1 MRDLASAKKL
11 PDVKANMNIE
21 AETIDGG
28 IIKVNLAGRMDAQGT
43 EEIHQKLMDYACS
56 QRSVIVDM
64 NAVSFL
70 SSMGIRTVLL
80 VAKAVSRRGGKM
92 ALLNPNAN
100 TTELLQMVRI
110 DHLSPIHQS
119 LDEALRAVSI

>member
-1 MRDLASAKKL
+1 MAL
-11 PDVKANMNIE
+11 MNIE
-21 AETIDGG
+21 SETFDGG